1 MNQFDTTKA
10 ALWWH
15 RITTKKKQS
24 NGSLSLKK
32 RGKIPLSYLIILP
45 EHSTESDLAK
55 RFIFAMKNALG
66 PRKKRNLKIVGPT
79 IIGSLIDISEFD
91 DYILY
96 SEEDLNRWGLPNK
109 ELIRTC
115 NDINV
120 DVVLDLNQ
128 EFSSASATLTRAVTS
143 PLKLGFYS
151 EEGEKFYNILV
162 RRKGEELAE
171 SGFKEIF
178 QILGIE

>member
-1 MNQFDTTKA
+1 MTNNSKNIIHYIKDNVA
-10 ALWWH
+10 YIILNNP
-15 RITTKKKQS
+15 KKL
-24 NGSLSLKK
+24 NAINFEMWLNI
-32 RGKIPLSYLIILP
+32 GKILEEYEINKSVRCIV
-45 EHSTESDLAK
+45 
-55 RFIFAMKNALG
+55 
-66 PRKKRNLKIVGPT
+66 LKGE
-79 IIGSLIDISEFD
+79 GSKAFSAGADISEFD

-120 DVVLDLNQ
+120 DAVLDLNQ
-128 EFSSASATLTRAVTS
+128 EFSSASATLTRAVSS

-151 EEGEKFYNILV
+151 EEGEKFYNIMV

>member
-24 NGSLSLKK
+24 NESMSLKK

-79 IIGSLIDISEFD
+79 TIGSLIDISEFD

-96 SEEDLNRWGLPNK
+96 SEEDLNRW
-109 ELIRTC
+109 
-115 NDINV
+115 
-120 DVVLDLNQ
+120 
-128 EFSSASATLTRAVTS
+128 
-143 PLKLGFYS
+143 
-151 EEGEKFYNILV
+151 
-162 RRKGEELAE
+162 
-171 SGFKEIF
+171 
-178 QILGIE
+178 